1 MAGVKDDVKMMQ
13 IQQKDEQQLGWEGV
27 CVWGGG
33 CEPNHRAASNSN
45 NSASTAVYDKLDD
58 DEKKFNLK

>member
-1 MAGVKDDVKMMQ
+1 M
-13 IQQKDEQQLGWEGV
+13 GWEGAGV
-27 CVWGGG
+27 

-45 NSASTAVYDKLDD
+45 NSPFTAVYDKLDD

>member
-1 MAGVKDDVKMMQ
+1 MARVKDDVKRMQ
-13 IQQKDEQQLGWEGV
+13 IQQRDEQWVGWEGAGV
-27 CVWGGG
+27 

-45 NSASTAVYDKLDD
+45 NSPFTAVYDKLDD